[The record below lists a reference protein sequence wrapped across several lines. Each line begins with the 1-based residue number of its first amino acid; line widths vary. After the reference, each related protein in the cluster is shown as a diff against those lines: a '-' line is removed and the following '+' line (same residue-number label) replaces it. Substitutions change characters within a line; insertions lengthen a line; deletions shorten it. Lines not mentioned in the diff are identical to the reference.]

1 MKSKKNNRKKI
12 KKRKTL
18 RKKNKKKGG
27 EFVQS
32 YCYYNVKPTLDLQ
45 KMIEKYNGKEFEEFE
60 KDKENLKSNFS
71 LQGFNSD
78 FVFAKFSPFIHEVLF
93 GWFDYHIHLRHIDK
107 GTGNFKNEKKKYQVK
122 TEKDIIQD
130 GDYSTKN
137 IYITFKLLVSKNVK
151 LATILRNLSQ
161 YYDDYR
167 DTSVID
173 KELVLYNIESIKNI
187 ISACKSEHN
196 TEYNSSTLKGDR
208 DTFAYLQYA
217 IMYKNKKKIDSETTN
232 IFIVFK
238 LMKKE
243 GTKIAIE
250 PAYFGYQNNDF
261 LETSDEMKTL
271 EYIFKEGEMKSNMF
285 YTLEDAKQ
293 IVKDITKEEVDK
305 KNAEI
310 EESNANIESY
320 NYRSH
325 PPPGSWQSPVLDMA
339 GNLASNTFAAKK
351 EKKIYYPEEELKE
364 AKKRWMLSIIPVLL
378 LFDKGFIKNGKED
391 GYLEN
396 CLNGGTDA
404 LPCIEKYINKKNYS
418 DYINKETESKKEES
432 KKEES
437 KNKEEAETR

>member
-1 MKSKKNNRKKI
+1 MYSNIMKSKKNNRKKI

-18 RKKNKKKGG
+18 RKKNIKKGG

-60 KDKENLKSNFS
+60 KDKENLKSNFY

-78 FVFAKFSPFIHEVLF
+78 FVFAKFSPFVHEVLF

-130 GDYSTKN
+130 GDYSKKN
-137 IYITFKLLVSKNVK
+137 IYITFKLLVGIKEKMRSK
-151 LATILRNLSQ
+151 LEYLSMG
-161 YYDDYR
+161 DDAK
-167 DTSVID
+167 ID
-173 KELVLYNIESIKNI
+173 GNEIIKNSNKI
-187 ISACKSEHN
+187 REIVKVCDSNSN
-196 TEYNSSTLKGDR
+196 MEYNSSQLEASRDYFFKFEYPTLIG
-208 DTFAYLQYA
+208 
-217 IMYKNKKKIDSETTN
+217 KKIDSETTN

-243 GTKIAIE
+243 GTKITID
-250 PAYFGYQNNDF
+250 PAYFGYSNNDF
-261 LETSDEMKTL
+261 LETSGEMKTL

-293 IVKDITKEEVDK
+293 TVKDITKEEVDK

-310 EESNANIESY
+310 DESNANIESY

-325 PPPGSWQSPVLDMA
+325 PPPGSLQSPLLDMA

-351 EKKIYYPEEELKE
+351 EKKIYYPEEEIKE

-378 LFDKGFIKNGKED
+378 LFDKGFAKNGKED
-391 GYLEN
+391 GYLDT

-418 DYINKETESKKEES
+418 DYINKETESKNKETEGIKEEGI
-432 KKEES
+432 
-437 KNKEEAETR
+437 